1 MAAFI
6 TCLLVIMFV
15 FGVIFVTDDFGQP
28 IKETLDK
35 LINLKVEEDDEKEVK
50 RKYWYK
56 NL

>member
-6 TCLLVIMFV
+6 TCVLVIMFV

-35 LINLKVEEDDEKEVK
+35 LINLKVEEDDEKDIK
-50 RKYWYK
+50 GKYWYK